1 MAKAKCPC
9 CGSEVQ
15 KYGKAPA
22 GGQRWHCLACGATSA
37 NAADSA
43 AKPPG
48 ALPAWPLSGASQSEM
63 PGEERSFRRKTSGV
77 WGIRPMPPAV
87 EERHRV
93 VYMDGLRMGRAAV
106 PLAARADGFVIGCR
120 PSALQGLGGRGRS
133 ACPAIGSA
141 PTSVQRRAALRVDKI
156 RDCA

>member
-63 PGEERSFRRKTSGV
+63 PGEERSFRKKTSGF

-93 VYMDGLRMGRAAV
+93 VYMDGLRIGCAAV
-106 PLAARADGFVIGCR
+106 LLIACADGFVIGRR
-120 PSALQGLGGRGRS
+120 PSALQGLGGRARS
-133 ACPAIGSA
+133 ACPAIESA
-141 PTSVQRRAALRVDKI
+141 PISA
-156 RDCA
+156 